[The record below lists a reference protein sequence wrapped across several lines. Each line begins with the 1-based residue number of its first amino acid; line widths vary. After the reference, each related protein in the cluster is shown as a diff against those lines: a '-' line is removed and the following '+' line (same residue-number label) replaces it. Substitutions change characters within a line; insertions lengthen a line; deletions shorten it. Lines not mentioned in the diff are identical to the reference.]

1 MSTQGLS
8 QGGGGGGGGGWL
20 NTVLFCSSPSAK
32 TVSKR
37 KLRQT
42 RSLDSAIIRGYATD
56 TELAQDDFN
65 VLGCTSL
72 RSKYSSAHSPTSP
85 LSSAESLASSRSL
98 RYRHCSTGSGATSPR
113 VPLEKS
119 FSTNICN
126 EYDQRGSVKRTTA
139 WDLSFLPRN
148 QGQNPASNTFF
159 SPRRWLQ
166 KKPHQADS
174 QSYIVWR
181 SEGDFTWNSMSGRS
195 VRLKPVPIQSL
206 SELERVRL
214 QEVAFYRLQQDYDLG
229 CQVTIPKDGQKR
241 KKSLRRKLDSLGKEK
256 NKDKEFA
263 PHAFAMPLSQ
273 VIVNDRAHKQKQ
285 DARRGEQKDHLDLV
299 TSVLPFGPKRPNK
312 ELSSSNSSLSS
323 TSETLNEPA
332 SPNSLEASQR
342 VRRRGGMSVDSITD
356 LDDDHSRLLEA
367 LQLSLPTEVPNKKEK
382 QRDKKLSLN
391 PIYRQ
396 VPRLVDSCC
405 QHLEKY
411 GLQTVGIFRVGSSKK
426 RVRQLREEFDRGV
439 DVLLDEEHSVHDVGA
454 LLKEFLRDIPDPLLT
469 RELYTPFISALLLDH
484 DEQLSVLQLL
494 IYLLPPCNCDTLHR
508 LVEFLA
514 MVANHAEDTLDKDG
528 HEITGNKMTSLN
540 LATIFGPNLLH
551 KQKSSDKEFS
561 VQSSARAEESAAIIN
576 VVQKI
581 IENYETL
588 FLVPPELQNEVLMS
602 LLETDPDVV
611 DYLLRRKASQ
621 SSSPDLTRA
630 EMSYTLGGR
639 HSSTD
644 SNKMSSGEVSPY
656 DNNSP
661 VLTDRLLVQKAD
673 DLSPSSDKLYKVPEQ
688 YALVGHLKSK
698 SRDSSPVSWPEKG
711 LYGNIYQNSPL
722 QQRQCSLS
730 QGNLSVDWSVPQ
742 ASSTLSLDNTKLPVR
757 RTHTTAGVPECR
769 AHPPVSRVC
778 SSPQVAGSKKN
789 IQLSLESLCLRRDQR
804 STASAE
810 EIFQRTSD
818 TSFLHKK
825 PWLTCFKHGDIN
837 RNERRPPPPYPVE
850 LRQTSSSNS
859 VAHQEQALSRHH
871 RSQQGSALAGELEAM
886 VLEPSTAKLHEQD
899 LVSPSNENEAWSKQS
914 DNKNNLTEPEW
925 VEWQRER
932 WQIWELLSTDNA
944 DSLPETLV

>member
-1 MSTQGLS
+1 MWIVNASTM
-8 QGGGGGGGGGWL
+8 
-20 NTVLFCSSPSAK
+20 
-32 TVSKR
+32 
-37 KLRQT
+37 
-42 RSLDSAIIRGYATD
+42 
-56 TELAQDDFN
+56 
-65 VLGCTSL
+65 
-72 RSKYSSAHSPTSP
+72 
-85 LSSAESLASSRSL
+85 
-98 RYRHCSTGSGATSPR
+98 
-113 VPLEKS
+113 
-119 FSTNICN
+119 
-126 EYDQRGSVKRTTA
+126 
-139 WDLSFLPRN
+139 
-148 QGQNPASNTFF
+148 
-159 SPRRWLQ
+159 
-166 KKPHQADS
+166 ADS
-174 QSYIVWR
+174 VFF
-181 SEGDFTWNSMSGRS
+181 EKPALCVGDFTWNSMSGRS

-263 PHAFAMPLSQ
+263 AHAFAMPLSQ

-285 DARRGEQKDHLDLV
+285 DALREEQKGHLDLV
-299 TSVLPFGPKRPNK
+299 ASVLSFGSKRPNK

-323 TSETLNEPA
+323 TSETLNEPT
-332 SPNSLEASQR
+332 SPNTPEAAQR

-396 VPRLVDSCC
+396 IPRLVDSCC

-426 RVRQLREEFDRGV
+426 RVRQLREEFDRGA
-439 DVLLDEEHSVHDVGA
+439 DVILDEEHSVHDVGA

-469 RELYTPFISALLLDH
+469 RELYTAFISTLLLDH
-484 DEQLSVLQLL
+484 DEQLSALQLL

-514 MVANHAEDTLDKDG
+514 MVANHAEDVQDKDG
-528 HEITGNKMTSLN
+528 QEVTGNKMTSLN

-561 VQSSARAEESAAIIN
+561 VQSSARAEESAAIIT
-576 VVQKI
+576 VVQKT
-581 IENYETL
+581 IENYEIL
-588 FLVPPELQNEVLMS
+588 FMVPPELQNEVLMS

-621 SSSPDLTRA
+621 SSSPDLIRA
-630 EMSYTLGGR
+630 EVSYTLGGR

-644 SNKMSSGEVSPY
+644 SNKISSGEVSPY

-661 VLTDRLLVQKAD
+661 VLTDRLFVQRPD
-673 DLSPSSDKLYKVPEQ
+673 DLSTGSEKLYKVPEQ
-688 YALVGHLKSK
+688 YTLVGHLKSK

-711 LYGNIYQNSPL
+711 LYGDIYQSSPL

-730 QGNLSVDWSVPQ
+730 QGNLTVDWPMPQ

-757 RTHTTAGVPECR
+757 RTHTTAGAPECR
-769 AHPPVSRVC
+769 GHPPVSRIC
-778 SSPQVAGSKKN
+778 SSPQVAGSKKS
-789 IQLSLESLCLRRDQR
+789 IQRIPDSLCLRRDLR
-804 STASAE
+804 STGSAE
-810 EIFQRTSD
+810 EILQKTSEP
-818 TSFLHKK
+818 SFLHKK

-837 RNERRPPPPYPVE
+837 RNETRPPPPYPSA
-850 LRQTSSSNS
+850 LRQSSLSNS
-859 VAHQEQALSRHH
+859 IAHQEQVQKT
-871 RSQQGSALAGELEAM
+871 QQSSAPAAELEATS
-886 VLEPSTAKLHEQD
+886 LGQSTAKPKEQ
-899 LVSPSNENEAWSKQS
+899 VSVSSNNENETWSNQS
-914 DNKNNLTEPEW
+914 NNKNNLTEPNW